1 MALLAEKLIL
11 SWGKRLTV
19 RFNIAKK
26 IGYGYGLAISIA
38 LLGTGIGLIVG
49 DQSQNKA
56 QEQLQIAELQNSL
69 LNELMIA
76 TLSVQMHPQR
86 LLAVLKDPIWF
97 KYETSKF
104 TNDVNQ
110 LKKRLSELE
119 TFAQNNPKQ
128 LAVDAQR
135 FEKLIQ
141 DYTETIELNAQYTAA
156 LWQQVDPQNLQF
168 GQISQSQQQMLTAL
182 TQEEMVQLRLRFD
195 RLSESLIYMRQ
206 AAVQQRTQA
215 YEQLNQADVF
225 RLSTIVL
232 SMVLSTA
239 IAILL
244 AIITS
249 RTIARPVQT
258 LTQIAQRS
266 IRESNFD
273 LQAPITS
280 HDEIGVLSSFFNQ
293 LIRFVKQLLEQQ
305 QEANE
310 QLETYNHTLEQ
321 KVAERTHELSE
332 KNTHLNQ
339 LLDELHRTQ
348 SQMIQSEKMSS
359 LGQLVAGVAHEINNP
374 VNFIHGNIAHVD
386 EYTQDLLQLVEN
398 YQQHYPHPSPAL
410 QAELNK
416 TDLDFLIEDLPK
428 ILRSMKVGTDRI
440 REIVLSLRN
449 FSRLDEAEF
458 KTVDVHEGIDNTLLI
473 LWHRLKSRAERPEIQ
488 VIKEYAQLPLIECY
502 PGQLNQVFMNLLANA
517 IEALEESNQSQSR
530 SFQAI
535 TNHPNLIRIQTQQ
548 IDPNRIS
555 ITVSDNGLGIP
566 EADRNRLFDP
576 FFTTKPVGKGTGLGL
591 SISYQIVVEK
601 HRGRMYCNSQL
612 GQGTTFVLEIPI
624 RQLSSADHEDNK
636 IDQTAMFA

>member
-1 MALLAEKLIL
+1 MALVTEKRIPA
-11 SWGKRLTV
+11 WGKRLTV

-38 LLGTGIGLIVG
+38 LLGTGMGLIVG
-49 DQSQNKA
+49 DYSQQKA
-56 QEQLQIAELQNSL
+56 QKQLQIAELQNSL
-69 LNELMIA
+69 LNELTIA

-86 LLAVLKDPIWF
+86 LLAVLKDSIWF

-110 LKKRLSELE
+110 LRRQLSELE
-119 TFAQNNPKQ
+119 TFAQNHPKQ
-128 LAVDAQR
+128 LAVDAQK
-135 FEKLIQ
+135 FETLIQ
-141 DYTETIELNAQYTAA
+141 DYTETIEINAQYTAA
-156 LWQQVDPQNLQF
+156 LWQQVDPQNRPF
-168 GQISQSQQQMLTAL
+168 GQISHSQQQMLTAL
-182 TQEEMVQLRLRFD
+182 TQEETMQLRLRFD
-195 RLSESLIYMRQ
+195 RLSESMIYMRQ
-206 AAVQQRTQA
+206 SAIQQRTQA

-280 HDEIGVLSSFFNQ
+280 HDEIGVLASSFNQ
-293 LIRFVKQLLEQQ
+293 LIHSVKQLLEQQ
-305 QEANE
+305 QQANA
-310 QLETYNHTLEQ
+310 QLEIYNYTLEQ
-321 KVAERTHELSE
+321 KVAERTHELSK

-348 SQMIQSEKMSS
+348 SQMVQSEKMSS

-374 VNFIHGNIAHVD
+374 VNFIHGNIAHID
-386 EYTQDLLQLVEN
+386 KYTQDLLQLIEI
-398 YQQHYPHPSPAL
+398 YQQHYPQPSPAL
-410 QAELNK
+410 QKELED

-440 REIVLSLRN
+440 REIVLSLRS

-458 KTVDVHEGIDNTLLI
+458 KAVDVHEGIDNTLMI
-473 LWHRLKSRAERPEIQ
+473 LWHRLKARTERPEIQ
-488 VIKEYAQLPLIECY
+488 VIKEYDQLPLVECY
-502 PGQLNQVFMNLLANA
+502 PGQLNQVFMNLLTNA
-517 IEALEESNQSQSR
+517 IDALEESNQFR

-535 TNHPNLIRIQTQQ
+535 TDHPNRIRIHTRQ
-548 IDPNRIS
+548 IDPNRII
-555 ITVSDNGLGIP
+555 ITISDNGRGIP
-566 EADRNRLFDP
+566 EADRIRLFDP

-601 HRGRMYCNSQL
+601 HRGRMYCNSQV
-612 GQGTTFVLEIPI
+612 GQGTAFVLEIPI
-624 RQLSSADHEDNK
+624 CQSASADHEDDE
-636 IDQTAMFA
+636 IDQTAFA